1 MAEYENYE
9 PQEEFEPKKKG
20 GVLGKV
26 IALLLG
32 FILGIVATIGGVVG
46 AGFYIYKNV
55 KVKTALSWIPADFNY
70 NEYITEEYAEK
81 TLEGLIG
88 GISGIINDAGG
99 VGENSTLSLSSF
111 LSVSPYPEKA
121 AKDLK
126 TELAKYGVDIDD
138 QEFLTVPFVQFSKY
152 LEETINDIRLGALLS
167 ATGVQMNDILTY
179 LCYGE
184 EGADYTLVNGKPQMN
199 EGKEELRLKDLLQAK
214 DGIAGLFYDVP
225 LHVLLDIDLNDEN
238 EDDPLMVAICFGSD
252 NVHYTNV
259 NVDGRSVPTM
269 KEIIYTATHE
279 TVVDEETG
287 EPVLDEETGEP
298 IIAHVLFDEFGREI
312 KDATYNEETGV
323 FVILGGEKILY
334 AVNDPTL
341 EANQYRVYDT
351 QEGTP
356 TPLKFKKR
364 TVQDMIGGASDL
376 IMDLRIRD
384 LFTDT
389 ESSQLLSNIAD
400 WTILELT
407 ENEKM
412 EGLKIGDIIPVQPTD
427 SKIMNTLKDYSIS
440 DLKNKQTIND
450 LKIGDLIV
458 VEETTGIMAQLKDW
472 KIGELNQTKFE
483 SLKVGELLGDTG
495 DSGILAAL
503 ADKPL
508 SDLKSQATINGLA
521 LTDVLPSINTDG
533 NTPLILQA
541 LANNPETGKP
551 TTIGELPDRMHTLTL
566 SDVLADG
573 SDNSSDIIQKL
584 GDTPVE
590 ELANRLAKLSIQE
603 LYSTEVFKMDK
614 QKKNYLEKN
623 GGDPIPVE
631 DLGFYI
637 HEQEVDGKTHYH
649 FIHYR
654 KPLEKI
660 IDEINAA
667 DPTLNVTE
675 KNFSHKEGYY
685 TQYAKK
691 YEVVLELHGVWK
703 YLLHPK
709 EHPDVEDHAF
719 MLSDFETLV
728 GNMTENVKSAS
739 LTDMN
744 DDFGIEIS
752 GNLLTKDLNQ
762 KVVNKANETTTQ
774 IGAGKTK
781 IGHLSIKELTVYIE
795 VALND
800 PLLLF

>member
-167 ATGVQMNDILTY
+167 AAGVQMNDILTY

-238 EDDPLMVAICFGSD
+238 KDDPLMVAICFGSD

-259 NVDGRSVPTM
+259 NVDGRLVPTM

-279 TVVDEETG
+279 TVNLGTPEDPDEQT
-287 EPVLDEETGEP
+287 VHT
-298 IIAHVLFDEFGREI
+298 LFDEFGRKI

-389 ESSQLLSNIAD
+389 GSSQLLSNIAD

-458 VEETTGIMAQLKDW
+458 VEETTGIMAQLKEW

-503 ADKPL
+503 ADKPI

-521 LTDVLPSINTDG
+521 LTDVMPSINTDE
-533 NTPLILQA
+533 NTPRILKS
-541 LANNPETGKP
+541 LATNPDGSP
-551 TTIGELPDRMHTLTL
+551 TTLGQLPDRMHTLTL
-566 SDVLADG
+566 SDVLVED
-573 SDNSSDIIQKL
+573 SDNEIIQKL

-590 ELANRLAKLSIQE
+590 QLANRLAKLSIQE
-603 LYSTEVFKMDK
+603 LYTKDVFERDEVSG
-614 QKKNYLEKN
+614 NYKDKN
-623 GGDPIPVE
+623 GGDSVPV
-631 DLGFYI
+631 DRLGFYI

-654 KPLEKI
+654 KPLSEI

-709 EHPDVEDHAF
+709 GRPDVEDRAF
-719 MLSDFETLV
+719 MISDFEELV

-739 LTDMN
+739 LTDMSKN
-744 DDFGIEIS
+744 FGLEIS
-752 GNLLTKDLNQ
+752 ENLLTKDLNQ

-795 VALND
+795 VALNY
-800 PLLLF
+800 PTLLLPATT

>member
-167 ATGVQMNDILTY
+167 AAGVQMNDILTY

-238 EDDPLMVAICFGSD
+238 KDDPLMVAICFGSD

-259 NVDGRSVPTM
+259 NVDGRLVPTM

-279 TVVDEETG
+279 TVNLGTPEDPDEQT
-287 EPVLDEETGEP
+287 VHT
-298 IIAHVLFDEFGREI
+298 LFDEFGRKI

-521 LTDVLPSINTDG
+521 LTDVMPSINTDE
-533 NTPLILQA
+533 NTPRILKS
-541 LANNPETGKP
+541 LATNPDGSP
-551 TTIGELPDRMHTLTL
+551 TTIGQLPDRMHTLTL
-566 SDVLADG
+566 SDVLAEG
-573 SDNSSDIIQKL
+573 SDNTSDIIKKL

-590 ELANRLAKLSIQE
+590 QLANRLAKLSIQE
-603 LYSTEVFKMDK
+603 LYSTEVFKMDE
-614 QKKNYLEKN
+614 QKKNYHEKN

-654 KPLEKI
+654 KPLSEI

-691 YEVVLELHGVWK
+691 YEVVLELHGVLK

-709 EHPDVEDHAF
+709 GRPDVEDRAF
-719 MLSDFETLV
+719 MISDFEKLV
-728 GNMTENVKSAS
+728 ENMTENVKSAP
-739 LTDMN
+739 LN
-744 DDFGIEIS
+744 
-752 GNLLTKDLNQ
+752 DLNTNFEMNLS
-762 KVVNKANETTTQ
+762 KTFREATLNTSLKAAAGITDVDKTQ
-774 IGAGKTK
+774 IG
-781 IGHLSIKELTVYIE
+781 HLTIQELSAYIE
-795 VALND
+795 EVLPHIPTA
-800 PLLLF
+800 